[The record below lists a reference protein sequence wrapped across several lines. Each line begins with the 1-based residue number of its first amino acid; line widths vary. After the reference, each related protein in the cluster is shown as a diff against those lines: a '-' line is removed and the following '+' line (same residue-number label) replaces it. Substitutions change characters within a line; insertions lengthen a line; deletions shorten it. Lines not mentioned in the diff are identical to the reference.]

1 MLPAYCTNV
10 VAGRTIKETCEHVQR
25 VFVPVRDRVSPNGM
39 LPLGLWLSA
48 RSAEQLSESIG
59 GGAELRDR
67 LAAVGLSIVTLNGFP
82 YHDFHGSEVKLR
94 VYEPHWANTRRALHT
109 QRLADLLPDL
119 LMPGTRTASIS
130 TLPLGWR
137 ALFSQEGCGASI
149 GIASALLE
157 QTVRH
162 LARLEDRTGIRVTV
176 DLEPEP
182 GCMLDRAADVV
193 GFFEH
198 ALQTRRGEPD
208 PRRYIGVC
216 HDVCHAAVMFE
227 DQRAVLRAYRTA
239 GISVNKVQ
247 VSSAVV
253 ANGSAESLVA
263 LAEFSEPRYLHQTC
277 VRAPGGV
284 VQFFEDLPHALS
296 AGHKDLASEWRTHF
310 HVPIFA
316 TQLGHLG
323 TTQAAILEC
332 LAEIDS
338 WPSHERPV
346 LEIETYAWDVL
357 PSAIREEPELI
368 DGIAREITWCA
379 EQIGGTGGVCHGED
393 A

>member
-1 MLPAYCTNV
+1 M
-10 VAGRTIKETCEHVQR
+10 AGRTIRETCEHVER

-39 LPLGLWLSA
+39 LPIGLWLSA
-48 RSAEQLSESIG
+48 RAAEQLSESIG
-59 GGAELRDR
+59 GGTELRDR
-67 LAAVGLSIVTLNGFP
+67 LAAAGLSIVTLNGFP
-82 YHDFHGSEVKLR
+82 YQDFHGSEVKLR

-119 LMPGTRTASIS
+119 LTPGARTASIS

-227 DQRAVLRAYRTA
+227 DQRAVLHAYRTA

-253 ANGSAESLVA
+253 ANGSTESLAA
-263 LAEFSEPRYLHQTC
+263 LAAFSEPRYLHQTC
-277 VRAPGGV
+277 VRTSDGV
-284 VQFFEDLPHALS
+284 VKFFEDLPLALS
-296 AGHKDLASEWRTHF
+296 AGNSDVASEWRTHF

-316 TQLGHLG
+316 AHLGGLG
-323 TTQAAILEC
+323 TTQSATLDC
-332 LAEIDS
+332 LTEIDS
-338 WPSHERPV
+338 WPSDQRPV

-357 PSAIREEPELI
+357 PSAIRDESDLV
-368 DGIAREITWCA
+368 DGIAREITWCT
-379 EQIGGTGGVCHGED
+379 EQIGGTGGVHQKEG

>member
-10 VAGRTIKETCEHVQR
+10 VAGRTIRETCEHVER
-25 VFVPVRDRVSPNGM
+25 VFVPVRDRVCPTGM

-48 RSAEQLSESIG
+48 RSAEQLTESIG

-82 YHDFHGSEVKLR
+82 YQDFHGSEVKLR

-162 LARLEDRTGIRVTV
+162 LARIEDQTGIRITV

-193 GFFEH
+193 SFFEH
-198 ALQTRRGEPD
+198 ALQPRRGEPD

-239 GISVNKVQ
+239 GIGVNKIQ

-253 ANGSAESLVA
+253 ASGNAESLVA
-263 LAEFSEPRYLHQTC
+263 LAAFSEPRYLHQTC
-277 VRAPGGV
+277 VRSPDGGV
-284 VQFFEDLPHALS
+284 RFFEDLPLALS
-296 AGHKDLASEWRTHF
+296 AGAQGLAGEWRTHF

-316 TQLGHLG
+316 AHMGCLG
-323 TTQAAILEC
+323 TTQSAIIEC
-332 LAEIDS
+332 LYEVNS
-338 WPSHERPV
+338 WSSSERPV

-357 PSAIREEPELI
+357 PGATRDESGLI
-368 DGIAREITWCA
+368 EGITQEINWCA
-379 EQIGGTGGVCHGED
+379 QWTSGDRQGTD
-393 A
+393 T

>member
-10 VAGRTIKETCEHVQR
+10 VAGRTIRETCEHVER
-25 VFVPVRDRVSPNGM
+25 VFVPVRDRVCPSGM

-48 RSAEQLSESIG
+48 RSAEQLTESIG

-82 YHDFHGSEVKLR
+82 YQDFHGSEVKLR

-119 LMPGTRTASIS
+119 LMPGMRTASIS

-137 ALFSQEGCGASI
+137 ALFSQEGCGASV

-162 LARLEDRTGIRVTV
+162 LARIEDRTGIRITV

-193 GFFEH
+193 SFFEH
-198 ALQTRRGEPD
+198 ALQPRRGEPD

-239 GISVNKVQ
+239 GIGVNKIQ

-253 ANGSAESLVA
+253 ASGNAESLVA
-263 LAEFSEPRYLHQTC
+263 LAAFSEPRYLHQTC
-277 VRAPGGV
+277 VRSPDGGV
-284 VQFFEDLPHALS
+284 KFFEDLPLALS
-296 AGHKDLASEWRTHF
+296 AVTSGLAGEWRTHF

-316 TQLGHLG
+316 THMGCLG
-323 TTQAAILEC
+323 TTQSTIIEC
-332 LAEIDS
+332 LSEVDS
-338 WPSHERPV
+338 WPSSERPV

-357 PSAIREEPELI
+357 PGATRDEIGLI
-368 DGIAREITWCA
+368 EGITQEINWCA
-379 EQIGGTGGVCHGED
+379 QWTSGDRQGTD
-393 A
+393 T

>member
-10 VAGRTIKETCEHVQR
+10 VAGRTIKETCEHVER
-25 VFVPVRDRVSPNGM
+25 IFVPVRDRVSPNGM

-67 LAAVGLSIVTLNGFP
+67 LAAQGLSIVTLNGFP
-82 YHDFHGSEVKLR
+82 YQDFHGSEVKLR

-119 LMPGTRTASIS
+119 LAPGTRTASIS

-137 ALFSQEGCGASI
+137 ALFIQEGCGSSI

-157 QTVRH
+157 QTIRH

-198 ALQTRRGEPD
+198 ALQARRGEPD

-227 DQRAVLRAYRTA
+227 DQRAVLQAYRAA
-239 GISVNKVQ
+239 GISVNKIQ

-253 ANGSAESLVA
+253 ANGSAESLAA
-263 LAEFSEPRYLHQTC
+263 LAAFSEPRYLHQTC
-277 VRAPGGV
+277 VRAPDGV
-284 VQFFEDLPHALS
+284 VKFFEDLPLALA
-296 AGHKDLASEWRTHF
+296 AGTQGLAGEWRTHF

-316 TQLGHLG
+316 THMGCLG
-323 TTQAAILEC
+323 TTQSTILEC
-332 LAEIDS
+332 LAEIHS
-338 WPSHERPV
+338 WPSNERPI

-357 PSAIREEPELI
+357 PGATRDATGLVH
-368 DGIAREITWCA
+368 GITQEINWCA
-379 EQIGGTGGVCHGED
+379 GHTSGIHQGED
-393 A
+393 T

>member
-10 VAGRTIKETCEHVQR
+10 VAGRTIRETCEHVER
-25 VFVPVRDRVSPNGM
+25 VFVPVRDRVCPSGM

-48 RSAEQLSESIG
+48 RSAEQLTESIG

-82 YHDFHGSEVKLR
+82 YQDFHGSEVKLR
-94 VYEPHWANTRRALHT
+94 VYEPHWASTRRALHT

-137 ALFSQEGCGASI
+137 TLFSQEGCGASI

-162 LARLEDRTGIRVTV
+162 LARIEDQTGIRITV

-182 GCMLDRAADVV
+182 GCMLDRSADVV
-193 GFFEH
+193 SFFEH
-198 ALQTRRGEPD
+198 ALQPRRGEPD

-227 DQRAVLRAYRTA
+227 DQRAVLRAYRAA
-239 GISVNKVQ
+239 GISVNKIQ
-247 VSSAVV
+247 LSSAVV
-253 ANGSAESLVA
+253 ANGNAESLVA
-263 LAEFSEPRYLHQTC
+263 LAAFSEPRYLHQTC
-277 VRAPGGV
+277 VRSPGGGV
-284 VQFFEDLPHALS
+284 KFFEDLPLALS
-296 AGHKDLASEWRTHF
+296 AGTSGLAGEWRTHF

-316 TQLGHLG
+316 AQLGCLG
-323 TTQAAILEC
+323 TTQGAIIEC
-332 LAEIDS
+332 LSEIDS
-338 WPSHERPV
+338 WPSKERPT

-357 PSAIREEPELI
+357 PGVARDPSSLI
-368 DGIAREITWCA
+368 DGIVQEINWCS
-379 EQIGGTGGVCHGED
+379 EHTVRVRQGED
-393 A
+393 T

>member
-10 VAGRTIKETCEHVQR
+10 VAGRTIRETCEHVER
-25 VFVPVRDRVSPNGM
+25 VFVPVRNRVSPNGM
-39 LPLGLWLSA
+39 LPIGLWLSA
-48 RSAEQLSESIG
+48 RAAEQLSESIG
-59 GGAELRDR
+59 GGTELRDR
-67 LAAVGLSIVTLNGFP
+67 LAAAGLSTVTLNGFP
-82 YHDFHGSEVKLR
+82 YQDFHGSEVKLR

-119 LMPGTRTASIS
+119 LTPGARTASIS

-227 DQRAVLRAYRTA
+227 DQRAVLHAYRTA

-253 ANGSAESLVA
+253 ANGSTESLAA
-263 LAEFSEPRYLHQTC
+263 LAAFSEPRYLHQTC
-277 VRAPGGV
+277 VRTSDGV
-284 VQFFEDLPHALS
+284 VKFFEDLPLALS
-296 AGHKDLASEWRTHF
+296 AGNSDVASEWRTHF

-316 TQLGHLG
+316 AHLGGLG
-323 TTQAAILEC
+323 TTQSAILDC
-332 LAEIDS
+332 LTEIDS
-338 WPSHERPV
+338 WPSDQRPV

-357 PSAIREEPELI
+357 PSAIRDESDLV
-368 DGIAREITWCA
+368 DGIAREITWCT
-379 EQIGGTGGVCHGED
+379 EQIGGTGGVHQKEG

>member
-1 MLPAYCTNV
+1 M
-10 VAGRTIKETCEHVQR
+10 AGRTIRETCEHVER

-39 LPLGLWLSA
+39 LPIGLWLSA
-48 RSAEQLSESIG
+48 RAAEQLSESIG
-59 GGAELRDR
+59 GGTELRDR
-67 LAAVGLSIVTLNGFP
+67 LAAAGLSIVTLNGFP
-82 YHDFHGSEVKLR
+82 YQDFHGSEVKLR

-119 LMPGTRTASIS
+119 LTPGARTASIS

-216 HDVCHAAVMFE
+216 HDICHAAVMFE
-227 DQRAVLRAYRTA
+227 DQRAVLHAYRTA

-253 ANGSAESLVA
+253 ANGSTESLAA
-263 LAEFSEPRYLHQTC
+263 LAAFSEPRYLHQTC
-277 VRAPGGV
+277 VRTSDGV
-284 VQFFEDLPHALS
+284 VKFFEDLPLALS
-296 AGHKDLASEWRTHF
+296 AGNSDVASEWRTHF

-316 TQLGHLG
+316 AHLGGLG
-323 TTQAAILEC
+323 TTQSAILDC
-332 LAEIDS
+332 LTEIDS
-338 WPSHERPV
+338 WPSDQRPV

-357 PSAIREEPELI
+357 PSAIRDESDLV
-368 DGIAREITWCA
+368 DGIAREITWCT
-379 EQIGGTGGVCHGED
+379 EQIGGTGGVHQKEG

>member
-1 MLPAYCTNV
+1 MLP
-10 VAGRTIKETCEHVQR
+10 I
-25 VFVPVRDRVSPNGM
+25 
-39 LPLGLWLSA
+39 GLWLSA
-48 RSAEQLSESIG
+48 RAAEQLSESIG
-59 GGAELRDR
+59 GGTELRDR
-67 LAAVGLSIVTLNGFP
+67 LAAAGLSIVTLNGFP
-82 YHDFHGSEVKLR
+82 YQDFHGSEVKLR

-119 LMPGTRTASIS
+119 LTPGARTASIS

-162 LARLEDRTGIRVTV
+162 LARLEDQTGIRITV

-227 DQRAVLRAYRTA
+227 DQRAVLHAYRTA

-253 ANGSAESLVA
+253 ANGSTESLAA
-263 LAEFSEPRYLHQTC
+263 LAAFSEPRYLHQTC
-277 VRAPGGV
+277 VRTSDGAV
-284 VQFFEDLPHALS
+284 KFFEDLPLALS
-296 AGHKDLASEWRTHF
+296 ASHKDLTSEWRTHF

-316 TQLGHLG
+316 AQLGGLG
-323 TTQAAILEC
+323 TTQSAIIDC
-332 LAEIDS
+332 LTEIDS
-338 WPSHERPV
+338 WPSDQRPV

-357 PSAIREEPELI
+357 PSAIRDESDLV

-379 EQIGGTGGVCHGED
+379 EQIGGTGGVHQKEG

>member
-10 VAGRTIKETCEHVQR
+10 VAGRTIRETCEHVER
-25 VFVPVRDRVSPNGM
+25 VFVPVRDRVCPSGM

-48 RSAEQLSESIG
+48 RSAEQLTESIG

-82 YHDFHGSEVKLR
+82 YQDFHGSEVKLR
-94 VYEPHWANTRRALHT
+94 VYEPHWASTRRALHT

-137 ALFSQEGCGASI
+137 TLFSQEGCGASI

-162 LARLEDRTGIRVTV
+162 LARIEDQTGIRITV

-182 GCMLDRAADVV
+182 GCMLDRSADVV
-193 GFFEH
+193 SFFEH
-198 ALQTRRGEPD
+198 ALQPRRGEPD

-227 DQRAVLRAYRTA
+227 DQRAVLRAYRAA
-239 GISVNKVQ
+239 GISVNKIQ

-253 ANGSAESLVA
+253 ANGNAESLVA
-263 LAEFSEPRYLHQTC
+263 LAAFSEPRYLHQTC
-277 VRAPGGV
+277 VRSPGGGV
-284 VQFFEDLPHALS
+284 KFFEDLPLALS
-296 AGHKDLASEWRTHF
+296 AGTSGLAGEWRTHF

-316 TQLGHLG
+316 AQLGCLG
-323 TTQAAILEC
+323 TTQGAIIEC
-332 LAEIDS
+332 LSEIDS
-338 WPSHERPV
+338 WPSKERPT

-357 PSAIREEPELI
+357 PGVARDPSSLI
-368 DGIAREITWCA
+368 DGIVQEINWCS
-379 EQIGGTGGVCHGED
+379 EHTVRVRQGED
-393 A
+393 T

>member
-1 MLPAYCTNV
+1 
-10 VAGRTIKETCEHVQR
+10 
-25 VFVPVRDRVSPNGM
+25 M

-137 ALFSQEGCGASI
+137 ALFSQEGCGASV

-162 LARLEDRTGIRVTV
+162 LARIEDRTGIRITV

-182 GCMLDRAADVV
+182 GCMLDRAVDVV
-193 GFFEH
+193 SFFEH
-198 ALQTRRGEPD
+198 ALQPRRGEPD

-239 GISVNKVQ
+239 GISVNKIQ

-253 ANGSAESLVA
+253 ASGNAESLVA
-263 LAEFSEPRYLHQTC
+263 LAAFSEPRYLHQTC
-277 VRAPGGV
+277 VRSPDGGV
-284 VQFFEDLPHALS
+284 KFFEDLPLALS
-296 AGHKDLASEWRTHF
+296 AGTSGLAGEWRTHF

-316 TQLGHLG
+316 THMGCLG
-323 TTQAAILEC
+323 TTQSTIIEC
-332 LAEIDS
+332 LSEVNS
-338 WPSHERPV
+338 WSSSERPV
-346 LEIETYAWDVL
+346 IEIETYAWDVL
-357 PSAIREEPELI
+357 PGVACDESSLI
-368 DGIAREITWCA
+368 DGIVQEMNWCS
-379 EQIGGTGGVCHGED
+379 ENTVRVRQGEET
-393 A
+393 

>member
-10 VAGRTIKETCEHVQR
+10 VAGRTIRETCEHVER
-25 VFVPVRDRVSPNGM
+25 VFVPVRDRVCPTGM

-48 RSAEQLSESIG
+48 RSAEQLTESIG

-82 YHDFHGSEVKLR
+82 YQDFHGSEVKLR

-119 LMPGTRTASIS
+119 LMPGMRTASIS

-137 ALFSQEGCGASI
+137 ALFSQEGCGASV

-162 LARLEDRTGIRVTV
+162 LARIEDRTGIRITV

-193 GFFEH
+193 SFFEH
-198 ALQTRRGEPD
+198 ALQPRRGEPD

-239 GISVNKVQ
+239 GISVNKIQ

-253 ANGSAESLVA
+253 ATGNAESLVA
-263 LAEFSEPRYLHQTC
+263 LAAFSEPRYLHQTC
-277 VRAPGGV
+277 VRSPDGGV
-284 VQFFEDLPHALS
+284 TFFEDIPLALT
-296 AGHKDLASEWRTHF
+296 AGTHGLAGEWRTHF

-316 TQLGHLG
+316 AHMGCLG
-323 TTQAAILEC
+323 TTQDAIIEC
-332 LAEIDS
+332 LSEMES
-338 WPSHERPV
+338 WPSTERPI

-357 PSAIREEPELI
+357 PGVACDESSLI
-368 DGIAREITWCA
+368 DGIVQEINWCS
-379 EQIGGTGGVCHGED
+379 ENTVRVRQGED
-393 A
+393 T

>member
-10 VAGRTIKETCEHVQR
+10 VAGRTIRETCEHVER
-25 VFVPVRDRVSPNGM
+25 VFVPVRDRVCPTGM

-48 RSAEQLSESIG
+48 RSAEQLAESIG

-82 YHDFHGSEVKLR
+82 YQDFHGSEVKLR

-119 LMPGTRTASIS
+119 LMPGMRTASIS

-137 ALFSQEGCGASI
+137 ALFSQEGCGASV

-162 LARLEDRTGIRVTV
+162 LARIEDRTGIRITV

-193 GFFEH
+193 SFFEH
-198 ALQTRRGEPD
+198 ALQPRRGEPD

-239 GISVNKVQ
+239 GIGVNKIQ

-253 ANGSAESLVA
+253 ASGNPESLVA
-263 LAEFSEPRYLHQTC
+263 LAAFSEPRYLHQTC
-277 VRAPGGV
+277 VRSPDGGV
-284 VQFFEDLPHALS
+284 RFFEDLPLALS
-296 AGHKDLASEWRTHF
+296 AGAQGLAGEWRTHF

-316 TQLGHLG
+316 AHMGCLG
-323 TTQAAILEC
+323 TTQDAIIEC
-332 LAEIDS
+332 LSEIES
-338 WPSHERPV
+338 WPSTERPI

-357 PSAIREEPELI
+357 PGVACDESSLI
-368 DGIAREITWCA
+368 DGIVQEMNWCS
-379 EQIGGTGGVCHGED
+379 ENTVRVRQGEET
-393 A
+393 

>member
-10 VAGRTIKETCEHVQR
+10 VAGRTIRETCEHVER
-25 VFVPVRDRVSPNGM
+25 VFVPVRDRVCPSGM

-48 RSAEQLSESIG
+48 RSAEQLTESIG

-82 YHDFHGSEVKLR
+82 YQDFHGSEVKLR
-94 VYEPHWANTRRALHT
+94 VYEPHWASTRRALHT

-137 ALFSQEGCGASI
+137 TLFSQEGCGASI

-162 LARLEDRTGIRVTV
+162 LARIEDQTGIRITV

-182 GCMLDRAADVV
+182 GCMLDRSADVV
-193 GFFEH
+193 SFFEH
-198 ALQTRRGEPD
+198 ALQPRRGEPD

-227 DQRAVLRAYRTA
+227 DQRAVLRAYRAA
-239 GISVNKVQ
+239 GISVNKIQ

-253 ANGSAESLVA
+253 ANGNAESLVA
-263 LAEFSEPRYLHQTC
+263 LAAFSEPRYLHQTC
-277 VRAPGGV
+277 VRSPGGGV
-284 VQFFEDLPHALS
+284 KFFEDLPLALS
-296 AGHKDLASEWRTHF
+296 AGTSGLAGEWRTHF

-316 TQLGHLG
+316 AQLGCLG
-323 TTQAAILEC
+323 TTQGAIIEC
-332 LAEIDS
+332 LSEIDS
-338 WPSHERPV
+338 WPSKERPT

-357 PSAIREEPELI
+357 PGVARDPSSLI
-368 DGIAREITWCA
+368 DGIVQEINWCS
-379 EQIGGTGGVCHGED
+379 EHTVRVRQGED

>member
-10 VAGRTIKETCEHVQR
+10 VAGRTIRETCEHVER
-25 VFVPVRDRVSPNGM
+25 VFVPVRDRVCPSGM

-48 RSAEQLSESIG
+48 RSAEQLTESIG

-82 YHDFHGSEVKLR
+82 YQDFHGSEVKLR

-162 LARLEDRTGIRVTV
+162 LARIEDQTGIRITV

-182 GCMLDRAADVV
+182 GCMLDRAVDVV
-193 GFFEH
+193 SFFEH
-198 ALQTRRGEPD
+198 ALQPRRGEPD

-239 GISVNKVQ
+239 GISVNKIQ

-253 ANGSAESLVA
+253 ASGNAESLVA
-263 LAEFSEPRYLHQTC
+263 LAAFSEPRYLHQTC
-277 VRAPGGV
+277 VRSPDGGV
-284 VQFFEDLPHALS
+284 KFFEDLPLALS
-296 AGHKDLASEWRTHF
+296 AVTSGLAGEWRTHF

-316 TQLGHLG
+316 THMGCLG
-323 TTQAAILEC
+323 TTQSTIIEC
-332 LAEIDS
+332 LSEVDS
-338 WPSHERPV
+338 WPSSERPV

-357 PSAIREEPELI
+357 PGATRDESGLI
-368 DGIAREITWCA
+368 EGITQEINWCP
-379 EQIGGTGGVCHGED
+379 QWTSGDRQGTD
-393 A
+393 T

>member
-10 VAGRTIKETCEHVQR
+10 VAGRTIRETCEHVER
-25 VFVPVRDRVSPNGM
+25 VFVPVRDRVCPTGM

-48 RSAEQLSESIG
+48 RSAEQLAESIG

-82 YHDFHGSEVKLR
+82 YQDFHGSEVKLR

-119 LMPGTRTASIS
+119 LMPGMRTASIS

-137 ALFSQEGCGASI
+137 ALFSQEGCGASV

-162 LARLEDRTGIRVTV
+162 LARIEDRTGIRITV

-193 GFFEH
+193 SFFEH
-198 ALQTRRGEPD
+198 ALQPRRGEPD

-239 GISVNKVQ
+239 GISVNKIQ

-253 ANGSAESLVA
+253 ASGNAESLVA
-263 LAEFSEPRYLHQTC
+263 LAAFSEPRYLHQTC
-277 VRAPGGV
+277 VRSPDGGV
-284 VQFFEDLPHALS
+284 KFFEDLPLALS
-296 AGHKDLASEWRTHF
+296 AGTSGLAGEWRTHF

-316 TQLGHLG
+316 AHMGCLG
-323 TTQAAILEC
+323 TTQDAIIEC
-332 LAEIDS
+332 LSEMES
-338 WPSHERPV
+338 WPSTERPI

-357 PSAIREEPELI
+357 PGVACDESSLI
-368 DGIAREITWCA
+368 DGIVQEINWCS
-379 EQIGGTGGVCHGED
+379 ENTVRVRQGEET
-393 A
+393 

>member
-10 VAGRTIKETCEHVQR
+10 VAGRTIRETCEHVER
-25 VFVPVRDRVSPNGM
+25 VFVPVRDRVCPTGM

-48 RSAEQLSESIG
+48 RSAEQLAESIG

-82 YHDFHGSEVKLR
+82 YQDFHGSEVKLR

-119 LMPGTRTASIS
+119 LMPGMRTASIS

-137 ALFSQEGCGASI
+137 ALFSQEGCGASV

-162 LARLEDRTGIRVTV
+162 LARIEDRTGIRITV

-193 GFFEH
+193 SFFEH
-198 ALQTRRGEPD
+198 ALQPRRGEPD

-239 GISVNKVQ
+239 GISVNKIQ

-253 ANGSAESLVA
+253 ATGNAESLVA
-263 LAEFSEPRYLHQTC
+263 LAAFSEPRYLHQTC
-277 VRAPGGV
+277 VRSPDGGV
-284 VQFFEDLPHALS
+284 KFFEDLPLALS
-296 AGHKDLASEWRTHF
+296 AGTSGLAGEWRTHF

-316 TQLGHLG
+316 AHMGCLG
-323 TTQAAILEC
+323 TTQDAIIEC
-332 LAEIDS
+332 LSEIES
-338 WPSHERPV
+338 WPSTERPI

-357 PSAIREEPELI
+357 PGVACDESSLI
-368 DGIAREITWCA
+368 DGIVQEINWCS
-379 EQIGGTGGVCHGED
+379 ENTVRVRQGEET
-393 A
+393 

>member
-1 MLPAYCTNV
+1 V
-10 VAGRTIKETCEHVQR
+10 ERI
-25 VFVPVRDRVSPNGM
+25 FVPVRDRVSPNGM

-67 LAAVGLSIVTLNGFP
+67 LAAQGLSIVTLNGFP
-82 YHDFHGSEVKLR
+82 YQDFHGSEVKLR

-137 ALFSQEGCGASI
+137 ALFIQEGCGSSI

-193 GFFEH
+193 SFFEH
-198 ALQTRRGEPD
+198 ALQARRGEPD

-227 DQRAVLRAYRTA
+227 DQRAVLRAYRAA
-239 GISVNKVQ
+239 GISVNKIQ

-253 ANGSAESLVA
+253 ANGSAESLAA
-263 LAEFSEPRYLHQTC
+263 LAAFSEPRYLHQTC
-277 VRAPGGV
+277 VRAPDGV
-284 VQFFEDLPHALS
+284 VKFFEDLPLALS
-296 AGHKDLASEWRTHF
+296 AGTQGLAGEWRTHF
-310 HVPIFA
+310 HVPICA
-316 TQLGHLG
+316 THMGCLG
-323 TTQAAILEC
+323 TTQNTILEC
-332 LAEIDS
+332 LAEIHS
-338 WPSHERPV
+338 WPFNERPI

-357 PSAIREEPELI
+357 PGATRDAIGLI
-368 DGIAREITWCA
+368 NGITQEINWCA
-379 EQIGGTGGVCHGED
+379 GHTGGIHQGED
-393 A
+393 T

>member
-10 VAGRTIKETCEHVQR
+10 VAGRTIKETCEHVER
-25 VFVPVRDRVSPNGM
+25 VFVPVRDRVTPNGM
-39 LPLGLWLSA
+39 LPIGLWLSA
-48 RSAEQLSESIG
+48 RAAEQLSESIG
-59 GGAELRDR
+59 GGTELRDR
-67 LAAVGLSIVTLNGFP
+67 LAALGLSIVTLNGFP
-82 YHDFHGSEVKLR
+82 YQDFHGSEVKLR

-119 LMPGTRTASIS
+119 LMPGVRTASIS

-182 GCMLDRAADVV
+182 GCMLDRSADVV

-198 ALQTRRGEPD
+198 ALQARRGEPD

-216 HDVCHAAVMFE
+216 HDICHAAVMFE
-227 DQRAVLRAYRTA
+227 DQRAVLHSYRKA

-253 ANGSAESLVA
+253 ANGSAESLAA
-263 LAEFSEPRYLHQTC
+263 LAAFSEPRYLHQTC
-277 VRAPGGV
+277 VRTPDGV
-284 VQFFEDLPHALS
+284 VRFFEDLPLALS
-296 AGHKDLASEWRTHF
+296 AGNRDVVSEWRTHF

-316 TQLGHLG
+316 AQLGCLG
-323 TTQAAILEC
+323 TTQSAILDC

-338 WPSHERPV
+338 WPSNERPV

-357 PSAIREEPELI
+357 PSTIRDESDLV
-368 DGIAREITWCA
+368 DGISKEITWCA
-379 EQIGGTGGVCHGED
+379 EQTSSTGGVFQEED
-393 A
+393 T

>member
-10 VAGRTIKETCEHVQR
+10 VAGRTIRETCEHVER
-25 VFVPVRDRVSPNGM
+25 VFVPVRDRVCPTGM

-48 RSAEQLSESIG
+48 RSAEQLAESIG

-82 YHDFHGSEVKLR
+82 YQDFHGSEVKLR

-162 LARLEDRTGIRVTV
+162 LARIEDRTGIRITV

-182 GCMLDRAADVV
+182 GCMLDRAVDVV
-193 GFFEH
+193 SFFEH
-198 ALQTRRGEPD
+198 ALQPRRGEPD

-239 GISVNKVQ
+239 GISVNKIQ

-253 ANGSAESLVA
+253 ASGNAESLVA
-263 LAEFSEPRYLHQTC
+263 LAAFSEPRYLHQTC
-277 VRAPGGV
+277 VRSLDGGV
-284 VQFFEDLPHALS
+284 KFFEDLPLALS
-296 AGHKDLASEWRTHF
+296 AVTSGLAGEWRTHF
-310 HVPIFA
+310 HVPIF
-316 TQLGHLG
+316 TTHMGCLG
-323 TTQAAILEC
+323 TTQSTIIEC
-332 LAEIDS
+332 LSEVDS
-338 WPSHERPV
+338 WPSSERPV

-357 PSAIREEPELI
+357 PGATRDESGLI
-368 DGIAREITWCA
+368 EGITQEINWCA
-379 EQIGGTGGVCHGED
+379 QWTSGDRQGTD
-393 A
+393 T

>member
-10 VAGRTIKETCEHVQR
+10 VAGRTIRETCEHVER
-25 VFVPVRDRVSPNGM
+25 VFVPVRDRVCPTGM

-48 RSAEQLSESIG
+48 RSAEQLTESIG

-82 YHDFHGSEVKLR
+82 YQDFHGSEVKLR

-162 LARLEDRTGIRVTV
+162 LARIEDQTGIRITV

-193 GFFEH
+193 SFFEH
-198 ALQTRRGEPD
+198 ALQPRRGEPD

-239 GISVNKVQ
+239 GISVNKIQ

-253 ANGSAESLVA
+253 ANGNAESLVA
-263 LAEFSEPRYLHQTC
+263 LATFSEPRYLHQTC
-277 VRAPGGV
+277 VRSPDGGV
-284 VQFFEDLPHALS
+284 KFFEDLPLALS
-296 AGHKDLASEWRTHF
+296 AGTSGLAGEWRTHF

-316 TQLGHLG
+316 THMGCLG
-323 TTQAAILEC
+323 TTQSAIIEC
-332 LAEIDS
+332 LSEIDS
-338 WPSHERPV
+338 WPSKERPT

-357 PSAIREEPELI
+357 PGVARDQSSLI
-368 DGIAREITWCA
+368 DGIVQEINWCSGHA
-379 EQIGGTGGVCHGED
+379 VRVCQGED
-393 A
+393 T

>member
-1 MLPAYCTNV
+1 VLPAYCTNV
-10 VAGRTIKETCEHVQR
+10 VAGRTIRETCEHVER
-25 VFVPVRDRVSPNGM
+25 VFVPVRDRVCPTGM

-48 RSAEQLSESIG
+48 RSAEQLAESIG

-82 YHDFHGSEVKLR
+82 YQDFHGSEVKLR
-94 VYEPHWANTRRALHT
+94 VYEPHWASTRRALHT

-137 ALFSQEGCGASI
+137 TLFSQEGCGASI

-162 LARLEDRTGIRVTV
+162 LARIEDQTGMRITV

-193 GFFEH
+193 SFFEH
-198 ALQTRRGEPD
+198 ALQPRRGEPD

-239 GISVNKVQ
+239 GISVNKIQ

-253 ANGSAESLVA
+253 ANGNAESLVA
-263 LAEFSEPRYLHQTC
+263 LTAFSEPRYLHQTC
-277 VRAPGGV
+277 VRSSDGGV
-284 VQFFEDLPHALS
+284 KFFEDLPLALS
-296 AGHKDLASEWRTHF
+296 AGTHGLTGEWRTHF

-316 TQLGHLG
+316 AQLGCLG
-323 TTQAAILEC
+323 TTQGAIIEC
-332 LAEIDS
+332 LSEIES
-338 WPSHERPV
+338 WPSKERPT

-357 PSAIREEPELI
+357 PGVARDPSSLI
-368 DGIAREITWCA
+368 DGIVQEINWCSEHA
-379 EQIGGTGGVCHGED
+379 VRVRQGED
-393 A
+393 T

>member
-10 VAGRTIKETCEHVQR
+10 VAGRTIRETCEHVER
-25 VFVPVRDRVSPNGM
+25 VFVPVRDRVCPSGM

-48 RSAEQLSESIG
+48 RSAEQLTESIG

-82 YHDFHGSEVKLR
+82 YQDFHGSEVKLR

-162 LARLEDRTGIRVTV
+162 LARIEDQTGIRITV

-193 GFFEH
+193 SFFEH
-198 ALQTRRGEPD
+198 ALQPRRGEPD

-239 GISVNKVQ
+239 GIGVNKIQ

-253 ANGSAESLVA
+253 ASGNAESLVA
-263 LAEFSEPRYLHQTC
+263 LAAFSEPRYLHQTC
-277 VRAPGGV
+277 VRSPDGGV
-284 VQFFEDLPHALS
+284 RFFEDLPLALS
-296 AGHKDLASEWRTHF
+296 AGAQGLAGEWRTHF

-316 TQLGHLG
+316 AHMGCLG
-323 TTQAAILEC
+323 TTQDAIIEC
-332 LAEIDS
+332 LSEIES
-338 WPSHERPV
+338 WPSTERPI

-357 PSAIREEPELI
+357 PGVACDESSLI
-368 DGIAREITWCA
+368 DGIVQEMNWCS
-379 EQIGGTGGVCHGED
+379 ENTVRVRQGEET
-393 A
+393 

>member
-10 VAGRTIKETCEHVQR
+10 VAGRTIRETCEHVER
-25 VFVPVRDRVSPNGM
+25 VFVPVRDRVCPTGM

-48 RSAEQLSESIG
+48 RSAEQLAESIG

-82 YHDFHGSEVKLR
+82 YQDFHGSEVKLR

-162 LARLEDRTGIRVTV
+162 LARIEDQTGIRITV

-193 GFFEH
+193 SFFEH
-198 ALQTRRGEPD
+198 ALQPRRGEPD
-208 PRRYIGVC
+208 PRRYVGVC

-239 GISVNKVQ
+239 GIGVNKIQ

-253 ANGSAESLVA
+253 ASGNAESLVA
-263 LAEFSEPRYLHQTC
+263 LAAFSEPRYLHQTC
-277 VRAPGGV
+277 VRSPDGGV
-284 VQFFEDLPHALS
+284 RFFEDLPLALS
-296 AGHKDLASEWRTHF
+296 AGAQGLAGEWRTHF

-316 TQLGHLG
+316 AHMGCLG
-323 TTQAAILEC
+323 TTQSAIIEC
-332 LAEIDS
+332 LSEVNS
-338 WPSHERPV
+338 WSSSERPV

-357 PSAIREEPELI
+357 PGATRDEIGLI
-368 DGIAREITWCA
+368 EGITQEINWCA
-379 EQIGGTGGVCHGED
+379 QRTSGDLQGKDT
-393 A
+393 